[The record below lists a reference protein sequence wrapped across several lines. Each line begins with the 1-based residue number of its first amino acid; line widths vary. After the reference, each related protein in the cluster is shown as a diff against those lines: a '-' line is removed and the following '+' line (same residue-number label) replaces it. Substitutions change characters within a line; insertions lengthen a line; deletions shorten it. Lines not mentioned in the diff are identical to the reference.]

1 MSGAIA
7 YAMSDYAPSRDGQ
20 VGPGSV
26 SLPADRGGCGKQH
39 VAKIDDGNHPY
50 IECEQCG
57 PVLIASH
64 AAFAGTPGGVPLTP
78 DELGER
84 ELAER
89 DAKATERVI
98 LRSVTDHLVE
108 QITANKQVKAEA
120 PSLMEQIS
128 ALSAKDR
135 AQLAKVLA
143 GEPLEEPDENPKDEA
158 KGPVQPKRGPGRPRT
173 AR

>member
-1 MSGAIA
+1 VSGAIA
-7 YAMSDYAPSRDGQ
+7 YAMSDYAPSHDGQ
-20 VGPGSV
+20 SGPGAV
-26 SLPADRGGCGKQH
+26 ALPVHAGGCGQMH
-39 VAKIDDGNHPY
+39 LAQLDEDGHPY
-50 IECEQCG
+50 IECEQCA
-57 PVLIASH
+57 PALIGKH

-98 LRSVTDHLVE
+98 LRSVTDHLVD
-108 QITANKQVKAEA
+108 QITAGKQAKKA

-128 ALSAKDR
+128 ALSPGER

-143 GEPLEEPDENPKDEA
+143 GEPLEKPESAEEAEPA
-158 KGPVQPKRGPGRPRT
+158 KRGPGRPRT

>member
-7 YAMSDYAPSRDGQ
+7 YAMSDYAPSHDGQ
-20 VGPGSV
+20 VGPGAV
-26 SLPADRGGCGKQH
+26 SLPVHAGGCGKMHTVQ
-39 VAKIDDGNHPY
+39 VDDDGHPY
-50 IECEQCG
+50 VECEQCSA
-57 PVLIASH
+57 VLIGKH

-98 LRSVTDHLVE
+98 LKSVTDHLVGE
-108 QITANKQVKAEA
+108 ITAGKQAKKAPA
-120 PSLMEQIS
+120 PTLMEQIGS
-128 ALSAKDR
+128 LSPKER
-135 AQLAKVLA
+135 AELAKMLSGQPA
-143 GEPLEEPDENPKDEA
+143 EDEAEEEPKAEA
-158 KGPVQPKRGPGRPRT
+158 KRGPGRPRT

>member
-7 YAMSDYAPSRDGQ
+7 YAMSDYAPSADGE
-20 VGPGSV
+20 VGPGAV
-26 SLPADRGGCGKQH
+26 SLPADRGGCGKPH
-39 VAKIDDGNHPY
+39 LAKLDEDNHPY
-50 IECEQCG
+50 VECEQCA
-57 PVLIASH
+57 PVLIGNHAS
-64 AAFAGTPGGVPLTP
+64 FAGTPGGVPLTP

-108 QITANKQVKAEA
+108 EITAGKQARKT
-120 PSLMEQIS
+120 PTLMEQIG
-128 ALSAKDR
+128 ALSAADR
-135 AQLAKVLA
+135 AELAKMLS
-143 GEPLEEPDENPKDEA
+143 GEVPEGDEEPKAET
-158 KGPVQPKRGPGRPRT
+158 KRGPGRPRT